1 MKKKAPRQSKAL
13 SPKPVETPEVTTH
26 QLLDEIRPI
35 VDNVRQKV
43 AQNVNAALVL
53 MNWHI
58 GKRTR
63 EKILGQERA
72 EYGREVVTGIA
83 RQLTAD
89 YGRGC
94 SRSNLFGMMRF
105 AEVFPDMQIIQT
117 LSGQLGWSHFLEI
130 IPINDP
136 LKRDFYAEMCRI
148 ERWSVRTLR
157 AKIDGMLFERTAISK
172 NTDEFIKQELEN
184 LRTEDRMTPDLV
196 FRDPY
201 LLDFLGLT
209 GAYSEK
215 DLENAILRDLEKF
228 LLEPGSDFAFVAR
241 QKRINVD
248 DEDFYLD
255 LLFFHR
261 RLRRLVAVE
270 LKLGKFM
277 PADSGQMEFYLRY
290 LNRYERLPGE
300 ESPLGLSLC
309 AGKSEPRVE
318 LLELEQ
324 RGIRIA
330 EYLTEL
336 PPKTTLALKLAEV
349 VRLNRERI
357 DNLTPE
363 KETES

>member
-1 MKKKAPRQSKAL
+1 MKKKTPRQLKAL
-13 SPKPVETPEVTTH
+13 TPKPVETPEESPGR
-26 QLLDEIRPI
+26 LLNDIRFLI
-35 VDNVRQKV
+35 EETRGRI
-43 AQNVNAALVL
+43 ARAVNSALVL
-53 MNWHI
+53 LNWHI
-58 GKRTR
+58 GHRIQT
-63 EKILGQERA
+63 EILGHERAGYGDQVIKFLSEKLTA
-72 EYGREVVTGIA
+72 EYGPGYTR
-83 RQLTAD
+83 TAL
-89 YGRGC
+89 
-94 SRSNLFGMMRF
+94 SRMVQFTERF
-105 AEVFPDMQIIQT
+105 PQIEIVAT
-117 LSGQLGWSHFLEI
+117 LSQQLSWSHFIEI
-130 IPINDP
+130 IPLKDS

-148 ERWSVRTLR
+148 ERWSVRMLR

-184 LRTEDRMTPDLV
+184 LRAEDRMTPDLV

-209 GAYSEK
+209 GTYSEK

-228 LLEPGSDFAFVAR
+228 LLELGSDFAFVAR

-300 ESPLGLSLC
+300 ESPLGLILC

-357 DNLTPE
+357 DNFTPG
-363 KETES
+363 KETPS

>member
-1 MKKKAPRQSKAL
+1 
-13 SPKPVETPEVTTH
+13 
-26 QLLDEIRPI
+26 
-35 VDNVRQKV
+35 
-43 AQNVNAALVL
+43 
-53 MNWHI
+53 
-58 GKRTR
+58 
-63 EKILGQERA
+63 ERA

-83 RQLTAD
+83 QQLTAD
-89 YGRGC
+89 YGRGF
-94 SRSNLFGMMRF
+94 SRSNLFSMMRF
-105 AEVFPDMQIIQT
+105 AEVFPDMQIVQT

-209 GAYSEK
+209 GVYSEK

-228 LLEPGSDFAFVAR
+228 LLELGSDFAFVAR

-300 ESPLGLSLC
+300 ESPLGLILC

-357 DNLTPE
+357 DNLTSE

>member
-1 MKKKAPRQSKAL
+1 MKKKASRQSKAL
-13 SPKPVETPEVTTH
+13 TPKLVETPEPMPER
-26 QLLDEIRPI
+26 LLSDIRLLI
-35 VDNVRQKV
+35 EETRGRV
-43 AQNVNAALVL
+43 AQVVNSALVL
-53 MNWHI
+53 LYWKI
-58 GKRTR
+58 GQRIR
-63 EKILGQERA
+63 QDVIQSERA
-72 EYGREVVTGIA
+72 EYGKTVIA
-83 RQLTAD
+83 TLSAQLTTEYGAGYTRQNLFHMLRFIEAFPDFEIVSTLCRQL
-89 YGRGC
+89 
-94 SRSNLFGMMRF
+94 S
-105 AEVFPDMQIIQT
+105 
-117 LSGQLGWSHFLEI
+117 WSHFREI
-130 IPINDP
+130 IYLKDS

-228 LLEPGSDFAFVAR
+228 LLELGSDFAFVAR

-300 ESPLGLSLC
+300 ESPLGLILC